1 MKKPMRY
8 ITSAVAVATLLA
20 GQLSAAEATIE
31 ANTVLEITKRVAD
44 WQIKT
49 FPEHVKYRAVATEIQ
64 NQLTKKKEDPTFK
77 MKEYHKRFTKN
88 WHDLDW
94 HNGALYAGMNQW
106 RKIAGEPKYMDWL
119 KMIGK
124 RNEWKLH
131 KRPYHAGDHVVGQF
145 YLSLYE
151 DTKDKAM
158 LEPTQKHFD
167 WIMENPKTGSL
178 VWGKDTD
185 SHNRWGWCDALFM
198 APPVWARLAKVTGE
212 KKYLDFMHQE

>member
-1 MKKPMRY
+1 
-8 ITSAVAVATLLA
+8 
-20 GQLSAAEATIE
+20 
-31 ANTVLEITKRVAD
+31 
-44 WQIKT
+44 
-49 FPEHVKYRAVATEIQ
+49 
-64 NQLTKKKEDPTFK
+64 

-131 KRPYHAGDHVVGQF
+131 KRPYHAGDHAVGQF

-198 APPVWARLAKVTGE
+198 APPVWARLAEVTGE